1 VKRHPIAWIP
11 FGFAPRNF
19 IGMRFALMELKMCL
33 IRLLRLYRI
42 LPGDKID
49 KKTLLFNQVRYSL
62 NLKNDHLIVIY
73 IHNFNGF
80 T

>member
-1 VKRHPIAWIP
+1 MKRHPIAWIR
-11 FGFAPRNF
+11 FGVGPRNC
-19 IGMRFALMELKMCL
+19 IGMRFALMELKICL